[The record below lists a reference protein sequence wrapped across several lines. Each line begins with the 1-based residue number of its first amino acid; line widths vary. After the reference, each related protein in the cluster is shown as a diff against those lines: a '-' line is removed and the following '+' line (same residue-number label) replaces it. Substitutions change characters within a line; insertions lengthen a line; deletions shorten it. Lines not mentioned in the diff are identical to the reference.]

1 MNTAAIDNLNSYFK
15 TDGLQWCKKVSDHE
29 FDFVEVRS
37 QLNPGKFDVVAGN
50 VDLNDYSNE
59 EIEEYVSGY
68 YKDTV
73 VLKDSYPNNWAQII
87 AECIFE
93 QTHEVELTCF
103 GPYAS
108 EDEAEAEAEKYIE
121 TVNKEKE
128 NKEKK

>member
-1 MNTAAIDNLNSYFK
+1 MNTAAIDNLNGYFK

-50 VDLNDYSNE
+50 VDLTDYSKNE
-59 EIEEYVSGY
+59 QEAYVEGY
-68 YKDTV
+68 YKSLADV
-73 VLKDSYPNNWAQII
+73 KAQYSDNYAQII

-93 QTHEVELTCF
+93 QTHEVELICF

-108 EDEAEAEAEKYIE
+108 EDEAEAEAEKCIE
-121 TVNKEKE
+121 TVNKEKG
-128 NKEKK
+128 KE